1 MVCPNFSIPSCSF
14 TNALQALYSI
24 PTVLCACIFFLE
36 GGSNR
41 APLNVWKLSQ
51 FDVQDC
57 LIWCRVIS
65 TAFLY
70 NFFYCTVVN
79 SMQHHTATSN
89 ATCITNCVVSIA
101 VIFSGC
107 HAMLPL
113 CCVTSHGCK
122 GDYKLWKGNSFLF
135 TQWMFDCSCI
145 CVSRWVNFTPECY
158 PH

>member
-1 MVCPNFSIPSCSF
+1 MLFKCYTQFQLFCVPVF
-14 TNALQALYSI
+14 
-24 PTVLCACIFFLE
+24 FFLE
-36 GGSNR
+36 GGSNG

-122 GDYKLWKGNSFLF
+122 GDYKLWKGNIILFSSHSGCLTVVVFVFL
-135 TQWMFDCSCI
+135 DG
-145 CVSRWVNFTPECY
+145 
-158 PH
+158 